1 MGSHDPRE
9 ERESWL
15 MGKVCNLYRGL
26 IKTSIPVMLRV
37 KSILGSSIDLRYYVT
52 GFALVLKMV
61 MIMIF
66 FKEDMIFGLIIM
78 G

>member
-1 MGSHDPRE
+1 
-9 ERESWL
+9 
-15 MGKVCNLYRGL
+15 MGKVCNLYIGL